1 MDEDF
6 QHNIIQRRYVIDDR
20 GFISAVR
27 TYTETGQS
35 KMKHYF
41 SIKGEEIFKED
52 LRNKTVTIKEQFN
65 QILNKQLMQ
74 LWQI

>member
-1 MDEDF
+1 MWIEDF

-41 SIKGEEIFKED
+41 SIKGRKKI
-52 LRNKTVTIKEQFN
+52 
-65 QILNKQLMQ
+65 
-74 LWQI
+74 